1 LQFLEP
7 ILYIQALNLD
17 TWWVI
22 VACALLLAAGIS
34 WFVFSLRQ
42 KLKGEKLLNSF
53 ATSLYGQ
60 NTVED
65 IFWDTAKNCVEKLG
79 FADCVI
85 YQKEENANVLI
96 QKSAYGP
103 KNPQRREIINRI
115 EIPVGQGIVGTVAQ
129 TGKALIISDTSKD
142 PRYIV
147 DDERR
152 LSEISVPVM
161 VDGKLFAVIDS
172 EHPRRNFYKRYH
184 LRLLKK
190 IAAISSERISKY
202 LSEEKLRSKIARDLH
217 DEMGSTL
224 TSINIISKVAME
236 DRQIGEN
243 VRQYLQKIKDH
254 SGKMMESMSDIVWA
268 INPANDSFEKVVLKM
283 KEFASE
289 IMEPAKINY
298 FFSETQVPENAQLN
312 LEQRK
317 DIYMIFKEAVNN
329 AVKYSG
335 ATEIDIILQGTDNHL
350 QMIITDNGNGFD
362 PNASFSGNGLK
373 NMHCRAAQM
382 KGELKLESIRG
393 TGTSIIL
400 TVPVT

>member
-1 LQFLEP
+1 
-7 ILYIQALNLD
+7 
-17 TWWVI
+17 
-22 VACALLLAAGIS
+22 
-34 WFVFSLRQ
+34 
-42 KLKGEKLLNSF
+42 
-53 ATSLYGQ
+53 
-60 NTVED
+60 
-65 IFWDTAKNCVEKLG
+65 
-79 FADCVI
+79 
-85 YQKEENANVLI
+85 
-96 QKSAYGP
+96 
-103 KNPQRREIINRI
+103 
-115 EIPVGQGIVGTVAQ
+115 
-129 TGKALIISDTSKD
+129 
-142 PRYIV
+142 
-147 DDERR
+147 
-152 LSEISVPVM
+152 M